1 MIHRFALAYTP
12 GQEDRMVSVY
22 VPEGGGRFPVM
33 YMFDGQN
40 AFEDGEAAYGRSWN
54 LDTFLSGWGKGM
66 ILVAMQSSME
76 RDRRLS
82 EYCPYHLVPRLWEGL
97 RGHGRET
104 LAWIVDELKPRIDAE
119 FPTLPERACTGV
131 MGASMGA
138 LMSLYAVTAR
148 NDVFSK
154 AACVSPALS
163 SCYVQALRQIKG
175 DRIDPDTRV
184 YLSWG
189 ECESRD
195 ARSLAHTSAQH
206 LEIANLLMAQGARV
220 YPYLQEEGRH
230 CEADWSRQ
238 TGEAMRF
245 LWLE

>member
-1 MIHRFALAYTP
+1 MIRRFAMTYTP
-12 GQEDRMVSVY
+12 GQEERIVSVY
-22 VPEGGGRFPVM
+22 VPEGEGQYPVM

-54 LDTFLSGWGKGM
+54 MGAFLSGWGKGM
-66 ILVAMQSSME
+66 ILVAVQSSME
-76 RDRRLS
+76 RDRRLA
-82 EYCPYHLVPRLWEGL
+82 EYCPYHLVPRIWEGL

-104 LAWIVDELKPRIDAE
+104 LDWIVGELKPRIDAE

-163 SCYVQALRQIKG
+163 SCYAQALRQIRE
-175 DRIDPDTRV
+175 DSVDPDTRV

-189 ECESRD
+189 ECETRD
-195 ARSLAHTSAQH
+195 ARALAHASAQR

-238 TGEAMRF
+238 TGEFMRF

>member
-1 MIHRFALAYTP
+1 MWTRIWCVRP
-12 GQEDRMVSVY
+12 VSMSHSTR
-22 VPEGGGRFPVM
+22 ES
-33 YMFDGQN
+33 
-40 AFEDGEAAYGRSWN
+40 GESRCAS
-54 LDTFLSGWGKGM
+54 
-66 ILVAMQSSME
+66 IL
-76 RDRRLS
+76 
-82 EYCPYHLVPRLWEGL
+82 
-97 RGHGRET
+97 
-104 LAWIVDELKPRIDAE
+104 
-119 FPTLPERACTGV
+119 
-131 MGASMGA
+131 
-138 LMSLYAVTAR
+138 LYAVTAR

-163 SCYVQALRQIKG
+163 SCYAQSLRQIRS

-184 YLSWG
+184 YLSRG

-195 ARSLAHTSAQH
+195 ARTLAHASAQH

>member
-1 MIHRFALAYTP
+1 MIHRFALTYTP
-12 GQEDRMVSVY
+12 GQEERMVSVY

-54 LDTFLSGWGKGM
+54 LGAFLSGWGKGM

-82 EYCPYHLVPRLWEGL
+82 EYCPYHLAPKLWEGL

-104 LAWIVDELKPRIDAE
+104 VSWMVGELKTSIDAQ

-154 AACVSPALS
+154 AACVSPALG
-163 SCYVQALRQIKG
+163 SCYAQALRQMKG
-175 DRIDPDTRV
+175 DRVVPDTRV

-189 ECESRD
+189 ACESRD
-195 ARSLAHTSAQH
+195 ARSLAHTTAQH

-238 TGEAMRF
+238 TGEFMRF